1 MTGETINKMTG
12 EVIDHNYDGVIMLSK
27 DIVYFND
34 AQPRP
39 DGRKIYHIFEQCP
52 SSVDGETSEVKPNVE
67 DLELFSKA
75 SENNIEHIR
84 EVLACNGILYD
95 EWCPPITPLSENFN
109 GNCQKKWKRAL
120 LIRSKK
126 WRKNG
131 KENVQNG
138 KIKISEKIFNKHN
151 NHKTPL
157 PNTSKT
163 AKVRLSKSKDD
174 PLYIP
179 EQDKLYRC
187 DKCSFCCDVKC
198 NLKYHQITHLSRK
211 VHSCS
216 LCSFKTNYKSNF
228 KGHLLTVHELSQEK
242 CLEEI
247 SKAFSKRKNNDDKT
261 PSLKKSK
268 TTKSSVAKL
277 EEDPLHVPEKNVN
290 SDEKCKV
297 YRCNK
302 CNFWSEKKHILKYH
316 QITHPDKKV
325 FSCSYCSFQTYYKG
339 NLKSHLL
346 TVHNLSQEEC
356 LEELSEIQ
364 NINTVLD
371 SEDTKV
377 NCEPLTLSENHSDM
391 FPEEN
396 ISEKFVSSIRL
407 KKEVGN
413 ENGMIPCYNIVEKET
428 LNNICNEIADKLKL
442 PDVKVVLTRLSP
454 EMVAAYTQHRRLKLT
469 ITKLEK
475 EIMMG
480 FSRYNMSEIKKG
492 RSIILSKRILVR
504 KQKSKYCR
512 IKALRYKRRNVP
524 KMEFPEILYCSHC
537 DFKTRKKNLLR
548 NHIFRD
554 HDLVYSCA
562 ECGYSFLSE
571 YELEK
576 HILSHKEYRCRKCDY
591 TSHSKYRLAKHE
603 SSHNRTFF
611 CDKCIFSCSS
621 EEELLRHDIKL
632 HPKKEKL
639 LKCRYCSFTCKERN
653 DLDNHNLSHLDV
665 GTFRCRFCTFS
676 TNNELEL
683 TEHNLSHP
691 RRGGMYRCSK
701 CNYKSAI
708 KASVKQHELSHLN
721 TKMFK
726 CSHCNYATNYKGNLR
741 THEINNHTENKKYK
755 CNQCE
760 YSAQFQKYLDLHLIS
775 HMEGEVLKCLFC
787 KFTSEL
793 KTVLRTH
800 IIEEHHTQGPSRFRV
815 PMNNSKE
822 FACEHC
828 PFTTNSRTGY
838 NQHKKTHLSV
848 KEFEC
853 SFCEYATN
861 FKGNLLKHR
870 LVHINIDPLSL

>member
-52 SSVDGETSEVKPNVE
+52 SSLDGETSEEKPNVE

-84 EVLACNGILYD
+84 EKQSKKTFGKKKVNMSHNLLA
-95 EWCPPITPLSENFN
+95 
-109 GNCQKKWKRAL
+109 KKAK

-138 KIKISEKIFNKHN
+138 K
-151 NHKTPL
+151 
-157 PNTSKT
+157 
-163 AKVRLSKSKDD
+163 
-174 PLYIP
+174 
-179 EQDKLYRC
+179 
-187 DKCSFCCDVKC
+187 
-198 NLKYHQITHLSRK
+198 
-211 VHSCS
+211 
-216 LCSFKTNYKSNF
+216 SNF
-228 KGHLLTVHELSQEK
+228 KGHLLTVHELSHEK

-247 SKAFSKRKNNDDKT
+247 SKAFSKQNNVHKT
-261 PSLKKSK
+261 PSLKKAK

-277 EEDPLHVPEKNVN
+277 EDDPLCVPPVPEKDVD
-290 SDEKCKV
+290 SDEKYKV

-302 CNFWSEKKHILKYH
+302 CNFWSKKKNILKYH
-316 QITHPDKKV
+316 QITHLDKKV
-325 FSCSYCSFQTYYKG
+325 FSCSYCSLQTNYKS

-346 TVHNLSQEEC
+346 TVHNLSQGKC
-356 LEELSEIQ
+356 LEELSKIE
-364 NINTVLD
+364 NISRVLD
-371 SEDTKV
+371 SEDSKV
-377 NCEPLTLSENHSDM
+377 NCDPLTLSENHSDM

-428 LNNICNEIADKLKL
+428 LNNICNEIANKLKL

-475 EIMMG
+475 EKIG
-480 FSRYNMSEIKKG
+480 FSRYKINEIKKG

-512 IKALRYKRRNVP
+512 IKALRHKRRNLP

-554 HDLVYSCA
+554 HDMVYSCA
-562 ECGYSFLSE
+562 ECSHSFLSE

-603 SSHNRTFF
+603 SSHKRTFL

-621 EEELLRHDIKL
+621 EEELLRHNIKL
-632 HPKKEKL
+632 HPKKEQL
-639 LKCRYCSFTCKERN
+639 LKCRYCSFTCKKRN
-653 DLDNHNLSHLDV
+653 DLDDHNLSHSEV
-665 GTFRCRFCTFS
+665 GTFRCRYCAFA

-683 TEHNLSHP
+683 PEHNLTHFK
-691 RRGGMYRCSK
+691 RGMFRCSK
-701 CNYKSAI
+701 CNYKSTI

-755 CNQCE
+755 CNKCE
-760 YSAQFQKYLDLHLIS
+760 YSAQFRKYLDLHLIS

-787 KFTSEL
+787 RFTSEL

-800 IIEEHHTQGPSRFRV
+800 IIEEHHTQGPSRFRA
-815 PMNNSKE
+815 MNSTKE
-822 FACEHC
+822 FACEQC
-828 PFTTNSRTGY
+828 PFTTNSRT
-838 NQHKKTHLSV
+838 
-848 KEFEC
+848 
-853 SFCEYATN
+853 
-861 FKGNLLKHR
+861 
-870 LVHINIDPLSL
+870 